1 MSDMDDAVSSLDIDD
16 VEEDG
21 TCGICLDT
29 FSEIE
34 NCAIMETQYYQ
45 WQHAQYDCWYHYCI
59 SVSINL
65 CITIVLMLVLLE
77 VCITVC
83 YIDCRITISITIVLV
98 LVIAAWA
105 GAHY

>member
-34 NCAIMETQYYQ
+34 NCAIMETQYY
-45 WQHAQYDCWYHYCI
+45 
-59 SVSINL
+59 
-65 CITIVLMLVLLE
+65 
-77 VCITVC
+77 
-83 YIDCRITISITIVLV
+83 
-98 LVIAAWA
+98 
-105 GAHY
+105 